1 MAKYRRITEEQ
12 RTTANSTDLY
22 SFLTSHGE
30 QLQRHGSGY
39 KLVYTENGQKHDSI
53 TINGNQWYDHKN
65 QIGGGAIKFVE
76 NYYGSS
82 YPEAVEMLLGFS
94 SVPSSNITR
103 VSNVN
108 TQLPIRKEFKLP
120 KANSDMKRVF
130 AYLTKTRHISG
141 DIVSFFAHKKMIYE
155 SLEYYNDKTTGE
167 QKEAHNVVFLG
178 RDKEGTAKQANKRS
192 IATYGKSF
200 RMTVSGSDTN
210 FSFCHIGTDDMIL
223 VFEAPID
230 MLSFITLYPAD
241 WQKHSYIAL
250 DGISERSLLQALSD
264 YPHLQHVVLC
274 TDNDEGGIDAA
285 ERIRDI
291 LYRQKTGTKTLNI
304 IMAKNIFRQMFTR

>member
-130 AYLTKTRHISG
+130 AYLTKPGTYQ
-141 DIVSFFAHKKMIYE
+141 AT
-155 SLEYYNDKTTGE
+155 L
-167 QKEAHNVVFLG
+167 FL
-178 RDKEGTAKQANKRS
+178 
-192 IATYGKSF
+192 
-200 RMTVSGSDTN
+200 
-210 FSFCHIGTDDMIL
+210 FC
-223 VFEAPID
+223 
-230 MLSFITLYPAD
+230 S
-241 WQKHSYIAL
+241 
-250 DGISERSLLQALSD
+250 
-264 YPHLQHVVLC
+264 
-274 TDNDEGGIDAA
+274 
-285 ERIRDI
+285 
-291 LYRQKTGTKTLNI
+291 
-304 IMAKNIFRQMFTR
+304 

>member
-103 VSNVN
+103 VS
-108 TQLPIRKEFKLP
+108 
-120 KANSDMKRVF
+120 
-130 AYLTKTRHISG
+130 
-141 DIVSFFAHKKMIYE
+141 
-155 SLEYYNDKTTGE
+155 
-167 QKEAHNVVFLG
+167 
-178 RDKEGTAKQANKRS
+178 
-192 IATYGKSF
+192 
-200 RMTVSGSDTN
+200 
-210 FSFCHIGTDDMIL
+210 
-223 VFEAPID
+223 
-230 MLSFITLYPAD
+230 
-241 WQKHSYIAL
+241 
-250 DGISERSLLQALSD
+250 
-264 YPHLQHVVLC
+264 
-274 TDNDEGGIDAA
+274 
-285 ERIRDI
+285 
-291 LYRQKTGTKTLNI
+291 
-304 IMAKNIFRQMFTR
+304 

>member
-230 MLSFITLYPAD
+230 MLSNTA
-241 WQKHSYIAL
+241 
-250 DGISERSLLQALSD
+250 
-264 YPHLQHVVLC
+264 
-274 TDNDEGGIDAA
+274 T
-285 ERIRDI
+285 
-291 LYRQKTGTKTLNI
+291 
-304 IMAKNIFRQMFTR
+304 AKAT

>member
-167 QKEAHNVVFLG
+167 QKETHNVVFLG

-230 MLSFITLYPAD
+230 MLL
-241 WQKHSYIAL
+241 
-250 DGISERSLLQALSD
+250 SLI
-264 YPHLQHVVLC
+264 H
-274 TDNDEGGIDAA
+274 I
-285 ERIRDI
+285 
-291 LYRQKTGTKTLNI
+291 
-304 IMAKNIFRQMFTR
+304 

>member
-65 QIGGGAIKFVE
+65 QIGGGAIKFGE

-210 FSFCHIGTDDMIL
+210 FSFCHIGTDDMAIVPMQDL
-223 VFEAPID
+223 LGLDSKARINIPSTTGGNWQWRATPEQIDNKLAKKLHKCMQMYARLREEPEEASD
-230 MLSFITLYPAD
+230 KSDAKETAD
-241 WQKHSYIAL
+241 TSTSKTA
-250 DGISERSLLQALSD
+250 GCEKK
-264 YPHLQHVVLC
+264 
-274 TDNDEGGIDAA
+274 AA
-285 ERIRDI
+285 
-291 LYRQKTGTKTLNI
+291 K
-304 IMAKNIFRQMFTR
+304 